1 METSLRVYSSEFYG
15 LYLFASHLTLV
26 RRMRSVGAG
35 VGGAALFLP
44 GTAQGSPHVRQTEA
58 PVNLNMTGSVWIFN
72 ILCSTLPT
80 KNACQLFSFCQINY
94 KNVICCVADILGS
107 CLQVRKKKK

>member
-1 METSLRVYSSEFYG
+1 
-15 LYLFASHLTLV
+15 
-26 RRMRSVGAG
+26 MRSVGVG

-58 PVNLNMTGSVWIFN
+58 PVDLNMTGSVWIFN

-94 KNVICCVADILGS
+94 KNVICCVADILGLTS
-107 CLQVRKKKK
+107 KKKEKKEYLYFVHRQCLIIFKRVF